1 MLSIWQNRCFFY
13 TVSCIF
19 NLQFHLMNRLLTLAL
34 LLSWQITLAQSNK
47 QYQELISTS
56 DKYFKDKLASDHIV
70 GVSAAIVIDGQVI
83 WAKGFGY
90 SDRDRKVP
98 MLPETVVNIGS
109 VTKTFTSLAVMQL
122 HEKGLLN
129 INKGLNTYLPGF
141 HPMSRPQ
148 DSSSAVTIRSVI
160 THTSGIQ
167 SDIWK
172 NSDFGSGKYTDV
184 LGYINDTYLLYPAGT
199 VALYSNAG
207 YNILGHLIK
216 TVSREDYAAYVH
228 KHIFLPLKMASSGFA
243 MDALKNRTR
252 IYAYGQEFKEYELRD
267 IASGGIYSNINDLA
281 KYAIGMLDAYRGKS
295 NALISQKTAQ
305 EMFALSNAGVRIETN
320 KKGLGWFEFRNDST
334 FAPYH
339 AGSAGFA
346 QAKLLL
352 FPDKNA
358 AVMVLTNTAEG
369 GKTAEEFCFN
379 MLPRFGL
386 SISDLFPSPI
396 NIPASTTTV
405 SPAKLALQEHVGSYA
420 SSAPYTTIRLDNG
433 NLNMESGGNVTL
445 LKPVSSNEY
454 IPYTIKGSDTV
465 IKDKQRYFFN
475 DIGSYHYLIQRN
487 KNREYTIGYRLRP
500 VDTLAWKQRRGLYE
514 QYGYQMLIGDSKF
527 KSIEIYITPDQMLM
541 CRLKTMGSSNE
552 IPLDVID
559 SNHAMT
565 TNLNSGF
572 GGFTV
577 TFYNEG
583 GYQIVNLGGLTFRK

>member
-1 MLSIWQNRCFFY
+1 
-13 TVSCIF
+13 
-19 NLQFHLMNRLLTLAL
+19 MNRLLTLSL
-34 LLSWQITLAQSNK
+34 LLFWQITLAQTHK
-47 QYQELISTS
+47 QYQELISKS
-56 DKYFKDKLASDHIV
+56 DEYFADKLASDHIV

-83 WAKGFGY
+83 WARGFGY

-129 INKGLNTYLPGF
+129 INKRLNTYLPGF

-148 DSSSAVTIRSVI
+148 YSANTVTIRSVI

-172 NSDFGSGKYTDV
+172 NSDLESGKYTDV
-184 LGYINDTYLLYPAGT
+184 LRYINDTYLLYPAGA

-207 YNILGHLIK
+207 YNVLGHLVK
-216 TVSREDYAAYVH
+216 TVSKEDYADYVH
-228 KHIFLPLKMASSGFA
+228 KHIFLPLKMTSSGFA
-243 MDALKNRTR
+243 MDALKNRTK

-281 KYAIGMLDAYRGKS
+281 IYAIGMLDAYRGKS

-305 EMFALSNAGVRIETN
+305 QMFALSNASVRIETN
-320 KKGLGWFEFRNDST
+320 KKGLGWFEFRNNST

-369 GKTAEEFCFN
+369 GKAAEEFCFN

-386 SISDLFPSPI
+386 SVSDLFPSPI
-396 NIPASTTTV
+396 NIPAATTTTV
-405 SPAKLALQEHVGSYA
+405 SLNKLILQAHVGSYA
-420 SSAPYTTIRLDNG
+420 SSVPYTTIRFDNG
-433 NLNMESGGNVTL
+433 HLNMESAGNVTL

-454 IPYTIKGSDTV
+454 IPYTIKGADTV
-465 IKDKQRYFFN
+465 IKNIKQRYFFN
-475 DIGSYHYLIQRN
+475 DIGGYHYLIQSD
-487 KNREYTIGYRLRP
+487 KNREYNIGYRLRP
-500 VDTLAWKQRRGLYE
+500 IDTLAWKQRSGLYE

-527 KSIEIYITPDQMLM
+527 KSIEIYITPDQVLM

-565 TNLNSGF
+565 TNLYSGF

-577 TFYNEG
+577 TFHNEG
-583 GYQIVNLGGLTFRK
+583 AYQIVNFGGITFRK